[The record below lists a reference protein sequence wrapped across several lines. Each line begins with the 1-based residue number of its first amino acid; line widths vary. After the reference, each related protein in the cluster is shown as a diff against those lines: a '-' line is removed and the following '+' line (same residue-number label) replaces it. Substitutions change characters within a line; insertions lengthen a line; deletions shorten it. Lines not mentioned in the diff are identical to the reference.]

1 MGVASDWTGTISRR
15 SPMEAVEFY
24 LAVMAVFLTPMN
36 FLKFFGIYITASDF
50 FAIACLFLMVINRG
64 LPMRPFA
71 AATPVWLIGIILLVT
86 GLMMSSLVNGD
97 PTRGM
102 IVSAQYFYSMFLL
115 PLIIVTRP
123 WNELIILVKAFLASI
138 ILMCFFGLYFIHIDG
153 QTQTQWVSGNG
164 RLRSWIGAAN
174 ATAGVL
180 ALTIP
185 LLMWTSRKQILSKYV
200 VWPALALCI
209 YNVMLTASNTGLI
222 MSLFGLSV
230 FLFFTFSVL
239 QIAVAGLCAI
249 ALVMVIAQ
257 WGSLFLPDIF
267 QQRVLSALG
276 SGDIDQAGTFADRF
290 ELITEALQFSNHTI
304 LIGLGVDQYRVLSE
318 LEKPVHNIY
327 LLLLTEGG
335 LIALIGFLTIIL
347 AWISPAFINRSKA
360 SFGESD
366 VCCLTTIA
374 SFLVL
379 INATPHVYGRFWI
392 LPLVLSVSLSI
403 ASAQN
408 GDVPLRLR
416 RQQQ

>member
-1 MGVASDWTGTISRR
+1 MSRR
-15 SPMEAVEFY
+15 SPMEAAEFY
-24 LAVMAVFLTPMN
+24 LAVITVFLTPMN
-36 FLKFFGIYITASDF
+36 FLKFFGIYITASDL
-50 FAIACLFLMVINRG
+50 FAIACLFLMILNRG

-71 AATPVWLIGIILLVT
+71 AATPVWLIGIIMLVG

-97 PTRGM
+97 PVRGM
-102 IVSAQYFYSMFLL
+102 IVSGQYFYSLFLL
-115 PLIIVTRP
+115 PLVIVTRP
-123 WNELIILVKAFLASI
+123 WNELIILIKVFLASI
-138 ILMCFFGLYFIHIDG
+138 VLMCLSGLYFIHIDG
-153 QTQTQWVSGNG
+153 QTQTRWVSGNG

-185 LLMWTSRKQILSKYV
+185 LLMWTSTKQILSRYI
-200 VWPALALCI
+200 VWPILALCI

-222 MSLFGLSV
+222 MSLFGLTV
-230 FLFFTFSVL
+230 FLFFTFSPL
-239 QIAVAGLCAI
+239 QVALAGVFAFGAV
-249 ALVMVIAQ
+249 VVVAQ
-257 WGSLFLPDIF
+257 WGSLFLPEIF

-276 SGDIDQAGTFADRF
+276 SGDIDRAGTFADRF

-304 LIGLGVDQYRVLSE
+304 LLGLGVDQYRVLSVM
-318 LEKPVHNIY
+318 EKPVHNVY

-347 AWISPAFINRSKA
+347 AWISPAFINRSKT
-360 SFGESD
+360 GLGKSD

-392 LPLVLSVSLSI
+392 LPLVLAVSLSI
-403 ASAQN
+403 ASIQN
-408 GDVPLRLR
+408 GDVPMKFR
-416 RQQQ
+416 RRRS